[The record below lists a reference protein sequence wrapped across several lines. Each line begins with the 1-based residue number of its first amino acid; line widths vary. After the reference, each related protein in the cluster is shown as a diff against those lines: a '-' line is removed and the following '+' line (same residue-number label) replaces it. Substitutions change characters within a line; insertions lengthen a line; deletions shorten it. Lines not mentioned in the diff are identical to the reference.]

1 MIVKLA
7 ARTHAKK
14 TIRMRK
20 FLYNKKL
27 GEKNTNMKEN
37 DIHVKGYVTSL

>member
-1 MIVKLA
+1 MIVKLT
-7 ARTHAKK
+7 ARTHVKK

-27 GEKNTNMKEN
+27 GEKNIYMKEN
-37 DIHVKGYVTSL
+37 DRHVKEYVTSL